1 MYRFRNITPIDFKN
15 RFLTLKLENFVSIG
29 NVPMYNKEYNK
40 VYKRKY
46 LGNLKCTKF
55 LNLPIEDL
63 KTMVIKQLK
72 DKIPVYM
79 GAHIINYRDKKSG
92 ILDKR
97 LYDYNQT
104 LHVKDLTKEEALN
117 FEEITMHHAMVFSGV
132 HIIDDKPIRWKIEDS
147 YGDKEK
153 YNGYYIMNDNFFD
166 EYVLGIVLDKKYLS
180 EEQKALLE

>member
-1 MYRFRNITPIDFKN
+1 
-15 RFLTLKLENFVSIG
+15 
-29 NVPMYNKEYNK
+29 MYNKEYNK

-92 ILDKR
+92 TLDKR

-166 EYVLGIVLDKKYLS
+166 EYVLGIVVDKKYLS
-180 EEQKALLE
+180 EEQKALLEQEPIEYQDESY